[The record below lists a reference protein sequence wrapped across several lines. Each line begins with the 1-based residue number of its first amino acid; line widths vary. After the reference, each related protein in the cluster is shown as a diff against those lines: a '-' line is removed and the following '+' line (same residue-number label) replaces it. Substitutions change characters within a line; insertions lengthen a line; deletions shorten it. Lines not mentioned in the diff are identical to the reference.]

1 MLVGSPTHSLTHN
14 DAVSKVNGL
23 FGPIT
28 QSAVQLVPVVPCV
41 VRANTSAPTKSNLML
56 PLVVLK
62 GTILNGANGV
72 LVRPHVKEDLNI
84 ADAVT
89 HVMLVWI

>member
-1 MLVGSPTHSLTHN
+1 
-14 DAVSKVNGL
+14 
-23 FGPIT
+23 
-28 QSAVQLVPVVPCV
+28 
-41 VRANTSAPTKSNLML
+41 ML

-62 GTILNGANGV
+62 DTILNGANGV

-84 ADAVT
+84 DDAVT